1 MLYWCFSQTSLRTHW
16 KTCFTGVLVKLHS
29 EHTEKCFTG
38 VLSRNFTQNTLKKHA
53 LLVFVESNFTQNYWK
68 NMLYWCLSQTSLR
81 THWKTC
87 FTGVCWVE
95 LHSEHTEKHALLV
108 FLSRTSL
115 RTLKKHALLVFWVEL
130 HSEHTE
136 KHALLV
142 FVESNFTQNTLKNML
157 YWCCSQTSLR
167 THWKTCFTGVCW
179 VKLHSEHTEKHALL
193 VFVESNFTQ
202 NTEKHALL
210 VFVESNFTQNTLKNM
225 LYWCFRV
232 KLHSEHTEKHALLVF
247 VESKLHSEHTEKTC
261 FTGVCWVELH
271 SEHTEK
277 HALLVFVE
285 SNFTQN
291 TLKNMLY
298 WCLLSRTSLRTTE
311 KTCFTGVWVELHSEH
326 TEKHALLV
334 FVESNFTQNTL
345 KNMLYW
351 CFSQTSLRTHW
362 KTCFTGVCWVKL
374 HSEHTEKH
382 ALLVF
387 VESNFT
393 QNTLK
398 NMLYWCLLSRT
409 SLRTH
414 WKTCFTGV
422 CWVKLHSELLK
433 NMLYWCF
440 SQTSLRTHWKTCFT
454 GVCWV
459 ELHSEHTEKHALLVF
474 VESNFTQNTLKNM
487 LYWCL
492 LSRTSLRTHWK
503 TCFTGVCWVEL
514 HSEHTEKHA
523 LLVFVESNFTQNT
536 LKNMLYWCL
545 LSRTSLR
552 THWKTCFTGV
562 CWVKLHSEH
571 TEKHALLVF

>member
-1 MLYWCFSQTSLRTHW
+1 MLYWCL
-16 KTCFTGVLVKLHS
+16 
-29 EHTEKCFTG
+29 
-38 VLSRNFTQNTLKKHA
+38 
-53 LLVFVESNFTQNYWK
+53 
-68 NMLYWCLSQTSLR
+68 LSQTSLR
-81 THWKTC
+81 THW
-87 FTGVCWVE
+87 
-95 LHSEHTEKHALLV
+95 
-108 FLSRTSL
+108 
-115 RTLKKHALLVFWVEL
+115 
-130 HSEHTE
+130 
-136 KHALLV
+136 
-142 FVESNFTQNTLKNML
+142 
-157 YWCCSQTSLR
+157 
-167 THWKTCFTGVCW
+167 
-179 VKLHSEHTEKHALL
+179 
-193 VFVESNFTQ
+193 
-202 NTEKHALL
+202 
-210 VFVESNFTQNTLKNM
+210 
-225 LYWCFRV
+225 
-232 KLHSEHTEKHALLVF
+232 
-247 VESKLHSEHTEKTC
+247 KTC

-291 TLKNMLY
+291 TLK
-298 WCLLSRTSLRTTE
+298 
-311 KTCFTGVWVELHSEH
+311 
-326 TEKHALLV
+326 KHALLV
-334 FVESNFTQNTL
+334 FVESNFTQNTE
-345 KNMLYW
+345 KT
-351 CFSQTSLRTHW
+351 CFTGLLSRTSLRTHWKTCFTGVCWVKLHSEHTEKHALLVFVLSRTSLRTHW

-398 NMLYWCLLSRT
+398 KHALLVFVESNFTQNTLKNMLYWCLLSQT
-409 SLRTH
+409 SLRT
-414 WKTCFTGV
+414 
-422 CWVKLHSELLK
+422 LK

-440 SQTSLRTHWKTCFT
+440 
-454 GVCWV
+454 
-459 ELHSEHTEKHALLVF
+459 
-474 VESNFTQNTLKNM
+474 ESNFTQNTLKNM

-562 CWVKLHSEH
+562 CWVELHSEHTEKTCFTGVCWVELHSEH
-571 TEKHALLVF
+571 TEKHALLVFVESNFTQNTLKNMLYWCFSQTSLRTHWKTCFTGVLVKLHSEHTEKTCFTGVLVKLHSEHTEKYALLVF